1 MVLLSVSEDWRDYLL
16 SDLLGGRVLYASK
29 SIAVCSLASRDHAEA
44 SEYKIVLD
52 KARRALRMQSRSF
65 DMMRF
70 ALLKMDAIFWVG
82 FDKVF
87 TSDLEIG
94 AKLKAHF

>member
-1 MVLLSVSEDWRDYLL
+1 MILGTRTGFSMTCPLCIVLIVT
-16 SDLLGGRVLYASK
+16 
-29 SIAVCSLASRDHAEA
+29 SRDPIEA
-44 SEYKIVLD
+44 AGYKLILD

-65 DMMRF
+65 EMIRF

-87 TSDLEIG
+87 TSDLEMG
-94 AKLKAHF
+94 GSF